1 MRCMQTA
8 PSSQFDLADRPLPPN
23 PDELVRQHLPL
34 VHHVVADMI
43 ARVPRHIPR
52 DELTSAALFGLV
64 QAARAYDP
72 NRGVSFDRYA
82 RRRMQGALLDDLR
95 GRDWA
100 SRGVRAQARK
110 VRSVTDELTG
120 ALGRTPTATEAG
132 AAAGLSANEVSRL
145 HDDVHRATVLNYD
158 SVFRDSEDCDA
169 LSTADADP
177 GEVILRRERRAY
189 LRDAVSALPE
199 RLRVVVVGCFF
210 EERPMLDLARELGV
224 TESRV
229 SQMKAEALGLLREG
243 LDATL
248 EAEAQA
254 VPPAQGRVA
263 RRKAAYFA
271 AVAAGSS
278 YRDRLDSDPRPLQPR
293 GSGGVPREASGVLD
307 QRITA

>member
-1 MRCMQTA
+1 MQTA
-8 PSSQFDLADRPLPPN
+8 PPSHIDLVDRPLPPS
-23 PDELVRQHLPL
+23 PDELVKQHLPL

-64 QAARAYDP
+64 QAARAFDP
-72 NRGVSFDRYA
+72 SRGVTFDRYA
-82 RRRMQGALLDDLR
+82 RRRMHGALLDDLR
-95 GRDWA
+95 SRDWA

-110 VRSVTDELTG
+110 IRSATDELTV
-120 ALGRTPTATEAG
+120 ALGRTPTAGEAG
-132 AAAGLSANEVSRL
+132 AAAGLSANEVSRIN
-145 HDDVHRATVLNYD
+145 DDVHRATVLNYD

-189 LRDAVSALPE
+189 LRDAVAALPE

-210 EERPMLDLARELGV
+210 EERPMLELARELGV

-229 SQMKAEALGLLREG
+229 SQMKAEALNLLREG

-248 EAEAQA
+248 ETDAGPEL
-254 VPPAQGRVA
+254 PSSGRVA

-278 YRDRLDSDPRPLQPR
+278 YRDRLDSVPRPMTEVSEQIR
-293 GSGGVPREASGVLD
+293 SAS
-307 QRITA
+307 